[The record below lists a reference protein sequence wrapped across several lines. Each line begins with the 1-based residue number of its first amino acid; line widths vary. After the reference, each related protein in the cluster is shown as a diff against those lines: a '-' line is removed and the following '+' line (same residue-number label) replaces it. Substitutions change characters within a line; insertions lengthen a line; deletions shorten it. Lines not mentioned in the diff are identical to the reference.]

1 MNRYELTTINKRFD
15 GKRVYQ
21 STFYPKIPTKPND
34 IYITTNETM
43 FLDSLAHNYYN
54 DKTLWWVIYR
64 ANGLS
69 GGGLK
74 VPIGIQLRIPM
85 DIPGIIEDF
94 KKINSQ

>member
-1 MNRYELTTINKRFD
+1 MNRYELTTIEKRFD
-15 GKRVYQ
+15 GKRIYR
-21 STFYPKIPTKPND
+21 STFYPKIPVRQTD

-43 FLDSLAHNYYN
+43 FLDALAQTYYEN
-54 DKTLWWVIYR
+54 KTLWWIIYR

-69 GGGLK
+69 GGSTS

-85 DIPGIIEDF
+85 DTSSIIDDF